1 MTRILTIIALL
12 FATPAWA
19 NEDERLAVLELA
31 DDFARCSAIFK
42 VMSLV
47 SASSEKSFSSTQ
59 DQQLAN
65 GAQVASFYLAQ
76 KMGRRYARERTE
88 SLIETEFTM
97 WMALLEN
104 NPEAMANQYEPK
116 YKFCIENLN
125 LQEEIIN
132 SARKEAYGD

>member
-47 SASSEKSFSSTQ
+47 SASSESFLQHKT
-59 DQQLAN
+59 AAGT

-88 SLIETEFTM
+88 SLIETEFNM
-97 WMALLEN
+97 WMALLRTIRCN
-104 NPEAMANQYEPK
+104 ANQYEPK
-116 YKFCIENLN
+116 YKFCIETEPAGRNN
-125 LQEEIIN
+125 
-132 SARKEAYGD
+132 